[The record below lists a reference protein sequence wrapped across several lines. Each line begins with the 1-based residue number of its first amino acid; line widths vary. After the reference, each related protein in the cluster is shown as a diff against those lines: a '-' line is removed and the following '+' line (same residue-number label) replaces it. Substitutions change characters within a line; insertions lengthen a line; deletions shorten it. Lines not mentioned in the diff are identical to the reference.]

1 MCPNISGEAE
11 LLQEQPKIPAELPCD
26 SQKNT
31 PKSKIFP
38 SAAQLRRAAVISACF
53 KQAWAWCHMHLL
65 QFLEVISGFSQGL
78 FSVRVY
84 SWDLTG
90 HGRGLFVCR
99 GFSVPEQLQNS
110 KEMIQKRFVKW
121 SVCLSPR
128 SGSQWSPAMIDTPC
142 LSSLSFHFPGVMSW
156 QIYYNFPAK
165 QPLGKCSK
173 GGSCKCWRAWEFL
186 AFSLSLGSFT
196 RGFFSDTA
204 KVLIWYRKKQK
215 NEWDGALKVTLH
227 HQPSGSRSAGG

>member
-1 MCPNISGEAE
+1 MIPHAFVTVYGGDFRFFTGIICCPC
-11 LLQEQPKIPAELPCD
+11 L
-26 SQKNT
+26 
-31 PKSKIFP
+31 
-38 SAAQLRRAAVISACF
+38 
-53 KQAWAWCHMHLL
+53 
-65 QFLEVISGFSQGL
+65 FLGSHWPWKGF
-78 FSVRVY
+78 
-84 SWDLTG
+84 
-90 HGRGLFVCR
+90 
-99 GFSVPEQLQNS
+99 
-110 KEMIQKRFVKW
+110 
-121 SVCLSPR
+121 VCLSAEVSLFQSSSRIQRKWSRRGLLNYLCLFPR

-215 NEWDGALKVTLH
+215 NEWDGALKVTWH

>member
-1 MCPNISGEAE
+1 MGWDPWSARNSISAGITGSISHSHLLGMCPNISGEAE

-53 KQAWAWCHMHLL
+53 KQAWAWSHMHLL

-78 FSVRVY
+78 FAVHVY

-110 KEMIQKRFVKW
+110 KEMIQKRFVKLF
-121 SVCLSPR
+121 V
-128 SGSQWSPAMIDTPC
+128 
-142 LSSLSFHFPGVMSW
+142 SLSKVRITVITCNDWHSLFIIPV
-156 QIYYNFPAK
+156 
-165 QPLGKCSK
+165 L
-173 GGSCKCWRAWEFL
+173 
-186 AFSLSLGSFT
+186 SLSWGYVMADLLQFPCKTTFGEVQQ
-196 RGFFSDTA
+196 RRI
-204 KVLIWYRKKQK
+204 L
-215 NEWDGALKVTLH
+215 
-227 HQPSGSRSAGG
+227 